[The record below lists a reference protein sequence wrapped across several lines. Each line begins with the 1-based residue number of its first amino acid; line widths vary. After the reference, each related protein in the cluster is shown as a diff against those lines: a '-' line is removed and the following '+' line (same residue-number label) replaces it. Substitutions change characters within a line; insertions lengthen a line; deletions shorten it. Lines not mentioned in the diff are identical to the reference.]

1 MSVPVVLLDAC
12 TLVPIRLASCLLALA
27 EAEALTPLWPD
38 RILDEVER
46 NLPSLKGVTAE
57 AARRRVAGMR
67 DAFDDEASVVGYEAL
82 VPFLTCDPKDR
93 HVLAAAIVG
102 GADVLLTFNLKDF
115 PAASVGPHAVEVQHP
130 DAFLT
135 LLLADNCEGVL
146 DAVRTEVARYR
157 NPAMTP
163 AQYLRA
169 LAVTVPT
176 FAAAAM
182 AALSVV
188 RVADAGG

>member
-27 EAEALTPLWPD
+27 EAGVLTPLWSD
-38 RILDEVER
+38 QILDEVER
-46 NLPSLKGVTAE
+46 NLPKLKGITAE

-67 DAFDDEASVVGYEAL
+67 DAFDDEASVVGYEPL
-82 VPFLTCDPKDR
+82 MPFLMCDPKDR

-115 PAASVGPHAVEVQHP
+115 PAASVGPRAIEAQHP

-135 LLLADNCEGVL
+135 LLLADNREGVL
-146 DAVRTEVARYR
+146 DAVRAEVARYR
-157 NPAMTP
+157 NPSMTP
-163 AQYLRA
+163 VQYLRA

-182 AALSVV
+182 AALSI
-188 RVADAGG
+188 DTGG